1 MRRATSLGILTAA
14 AAVLAGRGAH
24 ADVAALARPDDPV
37 LAGLIAESLAARPE
51 LGASVAAVEAA
62 RALVPVAGALPDPTL
77 QLAVQNDG
85 FTSIEIGSME
95 GSYASIAVS
104 QTLPWPGKRGLRTA
118 LAQGEVDQAATVVQ
132 RLRLST
138 IAEVERGYLRL
149 RVVRERQA
157 LLERQASL
165 WARASEIARLAYAA
179 GQGSQAD
186 VLRVRLEEQ
195 RLGQRRLAL
204 ASEDAQALHA
214 LNRLRARPL
223 GQPISTPGRLADGP
237 ALPALDPVEVIDD
250 ALARSPELAAARTA
264 VTTAARAVALAGKA
278 RYPDLTVGAG
288 VMVRGLDLP
297 PMWQVSVAGPLPI
310 FAARKQ
316 RPAVVAARA
325 REVAA
330 RLEAEAVTAVL
341 RQRILDRLAAR
352 RALAEI
358 LATYSDGL
366 LALSQAAADS
376 ALAQYQVGKASLVTV
391 IEASA
396 GTLSDHDAYLG
407 ALAAAARLDIS
418 LRELSLTD
426 DASVE
431 PAAMTSPAMTSP
443 AMPTAGGP
451 RATAAPGAG
460 DAPSTPAA
468 TSAGMG
474 GM

>member
-1 MRRATSLGILTAA
+1 
-14 AAVLAGRGAH
+14 
-24 ADVAALARPDDPV
+24 VA
-37 LAGLIAESLAARPE
+37 
-51 LGASVAAVEAA
+51 
-62 RALVPVAGALPDPTL
+62 
-77 QLAVQNDG
+77 
-85 FTSIEIGSME
+85 
-95 GSYASIAVS
+95 
-104 QTLPWPGKRGLRTA
+104 
-118 LAQGEVDQAATVVQ
+118 
-132 RLRLST
+132 
-138 IAEVERGYLRL
+138 
-149 RVVRERQA
+149 
-157 LLERQASL
+157 
-165 WARASEIARLAYAA
+165 
-179 GQGSQAD
+179 
-186 VLRVRLEEQ
+186 
-195 RLGQRRLAL
+195 
-204 ASEDAQALHA
+204 
-214 LNRLRARPL
+214 
-223 GQPISTPGRLADGP
+223 
-237 ALPALDPVEVIDD
+237 
-250 ALARSPELAAARTA
+250 
-264 VTTAARAVALAGKA
+264 
-278 RYPDLTVGAG
+278 
-288 VMVRGLDLP
+288 
-297 PMWQVSVAGPLPI
+297 
-310 FAARKQ
+310 
-316 RPAVVAARA
+316 AARA